1 MEPTI
6 TEETVAQAA
15 RQVTPYPIIKWYTR
29 PDGALAVIN
38 AIGQKFLIAI
48 ETIPLNPPPKGPS
61 AAARR
66 PKPQSRKA
74 PPATADPQTEIRSA
88 P

>member
-1 MEPTI
+1 
-6 TEETVAQAA
+6 
-15 RQVTPYPIIKWYTR
+15 
-29 PDGALAVIN
+29 PDGTLAVIN
-38 AIGQKFLIAI
+38 AIGQKFLIAV

-66 PKPQSRKA
+66 SKARRRKA
-74 PPATADPQTEIRSA
+74 PPATVDSQTEIRSV